1 MLIICFG
8 CTVIIKVIVKYVR
21 SSLTTLAK
29 TPHRITAFKG
39 AQHLQLLADYGN
51 LEYEV
56 DSQITHLLDNVDFK
70 PTQSIVFSQKVVD
83 AFLENPKKPNLEC
96 INDDIEGVLN
106 IQDVHKLVKVL
117 NVPGLESE
125 LTRARSQILK
135 SIAHQRF
142 GNIKE
147 EINKKE

>member
-1 MLIICFG
+1 
-8 CTVIIKVIVKYVR
+8 
-21 SSLTTLAK
+21 
-29 TPHRITAFKG
+29 
-39 AQHLQLLADYGN
+39 LADYGN

-56 DSQITHLLDNVDFK
+56 DSQINHLLDNVDFK

-117 NVPGLESE
+117 NVPGLELE